1 MILRMTIR
9 KSSIKKQNI
18 KSSLIALINKFT
30 TLEKDD
36 LDKIHKKEN
45 LDDLNA
51 AEQEMMEAD
60 LAAEAMEIAEMA
72 DMQEQDAEMDMA
84 MNDVGND

>member
-1 MILRMTIR
+1 M
-9 KSSIKKQNI
+9 KS
-18 KSSLIALINKFT
+18 LFLALINKFT
-30 TLEKDD
+30 TFKKDD
-36 LDKIHKKEN
+36 MDKIHKKDN
-45 LDDLNA
+45 LDDMNA

>member
-1 MILRMTIR
+1 L
-9 KSSIKKQNI
+9 K
-18 KSSLIALINKFT
+18 
-30 TLEKDD
+30 KDD
-36 LDKIHKKEN
+36 LDKIHKKDN

-84 MNDVGND
+84 MNDAGND

>member
-1 MILRMTIR
+1 M
-9 KSSIKKQNI
+9 K
-18 KSSLIALINKFT
+18 
-30 TLEKDD
+30 KDD
-36 LDKIHKKEN
+36 LDKIHKKDN

-84 MNDVGND
+84 MNDAGND

>member
-9 KSSIKKQNI
+9 KSSINKQNI
-18 KSSLIALINKFT
+18 KSSFLALINKFT

>member
-1 MILRMTIR
+1 M
-9 KSSIKKQNI
+9 KS
-18 KSSLIALINKFT
+18 LFFARINKFT

-36 LDKIHKKEN
+36 LDKIHKKDN

-72 DMQEQDAEMDMA
+72 DMQEQEAEMDMA

>member
-1 MILRMTIR
+1 
-9 KSSIKKQNI
+9 
-18 KSSLIALINKFT
+18 
-30 TLEKDD
+30 
-36 LDKIHKKEN
+36 
-45 LDDLNA
+45 
-51 AEQEMMEAD
+51 MEAD